1 MTKMAKKTSR
11 GYKLW
16 LLLCF
21 VTIWRCTMSVKAE
34 EKESVV
40 NITKEYSQVKF
51 TITCNGISELDT
63 VIISPTNREYD
74 VSVVDDNTVE
84 CIVEKAKDQL
94 CIAKGDWKVIVSNES
109 NFEKLQESKEE
120 NESNESG
127 NLEGTDS
134 EGQKTAE
141 TLPVIGAVKVIV
153 EGSKE
158 KIVEADK
165 NIVIATDIV
174 GLTMYFSDDTFV
186 VEWTDTSCGDV
197 EIKVTNAGNM
207 QVLDKQTIKGN
218 LYEFNIDESK
228 VSEIFVE
235 IVPLVS
241 RNIEGAASSYDI
253 PVYNHPSGTI
263 TYENL
268 EITNRDTIIATA
280 SLEEEYSIEI
290 WNNGKLQEK
299 TDTMAPGTYDFEL
312 VTEVGDNNYLIY
324 IVDEKGNKRS
334 TSKYLEKDVVAPYL
348 QFVQEY
354 IDIITSAPSISIE
367 GRVEEQDYL
376 RINDLD
382 IQVEGDHTFKY
393 EYKLK
398 EGLNRINIVA
408 GDIAG
413 NIQEYNA
420 TVTYVIPVEDP
431 VDVRIVVL
439 FVGIGGFIVAILFY
453 KLRKRRREDV
463 ILEEDDP
470 AFLGDEK
477 DQKNKANKVRKVIS
491 VRIKLKL
498 NKFAVRN
505 IVEMST
511 ILITGVV
518 LLKVLMSMTVI
529 QSNSMEPTLMTGDT
543 VFFNKLAYVRHD
555 VSRGDIIAFW
565 SEEQS
570 ALFAKRV
577 IGLPGDDISFMDGY
591 VRINGIFADE
601 SDYIVEDV
609 ETNCIKS
616 FTVPEGCYFVLGDNR
631 ENSYDSRFFSNPY
644 IKKENIKGKYLGR
657 ISFSIQSFL
666 SSI

>member
-1 MTKMAKKTSR
+1 MDKRDKKTSKR
-11 GYKLW
+11 YKLW
-16 LLLCF
+16 LILCLF
-21 VTIWRCTMSVKAE
+21 TIWRCTMPVNAE

-40 NITKEYSQVKF
+40 SITKEYSQIKF

-63 VIISPTNREYD
+63 VIISPTNREYE

-84 CIVEKAKDQL
+84 CIVEKAKDQPY
-94 CIAKGDWKVIVSNES
+94 IAKGDWKVIVSNES
-109 NFEKLQESKEE
+109 NFDKLQESREE
-120 NESNESG
+120 NESDESR
-127 NLEGTDS
+127 NQEGTDS
-134 EGQKTAE
+134 EDKIMEE
-141 TLPVIGAVKVIV
+141 TIPAIGAVKVIV

-174 GLTMYFSDDTFV
+174 GLAMYFRDDVLV

-218 LYEFNIDESK
+218 LYEFEIDESK

-241 RNIEGAASSYDI
+241 RNIEGATSSYDI
-253 PVYNHPSGTI
+253 PVYNHPNGTI

-299 TDTMAPGTYDFEL
+299 TDKMAPGIYDFEL
-312 VTEVGDNNYLIY
+312 ITEVGDNNYLIY

-334 TSKYLEKDVVAPYL
+334 TAKYLEKDVVAPYL

-354 IDIITSAPSISIE
+354 IDIITSTPSIAIE

-431 VDVRIVVL
+431 SDVRVVFL
-439 FVGIGGFIVAILFY
+439 FVGIGGFIVVILFY
-453 KLRKRRREDV
+453 KLKKRRREGL
-463 ILEEDDP
+463 ILEERDS
-470 AFLGDEK
+470 AFFEDERHL
-477 DQKNKANKVRKVIS
+477 KNKSKKERQEKS
-491 VRIKLKL
+491 VWIKRRL
-498 NKFAVRN
+498 NKYAVRN
-505 IVEMST
+505 IVEMAT
-511 ILITGVV
+511 IMITGIV

-543 VFFNKLAYVRHD
+543 VFFTKLAYVRHD

-591 VRINGIFADE
+591 VCINGIFADE
-601 SDYIVEDV
+601 SEYIVEDV

-657 ISFSIQSFL
+657 IGFSIQSL
-666 SSI
+666 LGSI